1 MLPTEISF
9 VNLLLIDPKK
19 TSTWKIINYSEEI
32 LLGFT
37 GKDLA
42 PSVNIYCHNQLL
54 DWITI

>member
-32 LLGFT
+32 LLGFV
-37 GKDLA
+37 GKDLT
-42 PSVNIYCHNQLL
+42 PSVNIYCHNQ
-54 DWITI
+54 